1 MRHLLILPLYL
12 KMIMANFVVYKL
24 ALHRTVFLKK
34 GQLIISNYPPKFSIP
49 QATSKQWF
57 THMWHLG
64 CHCVYVSNPNF
75 FFFKHYPLRNQLGS
89 TCHRILAIAQLRA
102 KIIKKAPHFQNEPIS
117 DLETSYYFQ
126 PCVWQQLMPG
136 IHLDINETILF
147 NNTIQLPKFL
157 DILWPATTHI
167 VFYSTIANTT
177 YLSL

>member
-1 MRHLLILPLYL
+1 MYQILI
-12 KMIMANFVVYKL
+12 
-24 ALHRTVFLKK
+24 
-34 GQLIISNYPPKFSIP
+34 
-49 QATSKQWF
+49 
-57 THMWHLG
+57 
-64 CHCVYVSNPNF
+64 F

-177 YLSL
+177 YLSIKFLTHETRWILTLANVAFAWGPKILNLWTVTERFLIFLLVDNVFTPQEPYLFF